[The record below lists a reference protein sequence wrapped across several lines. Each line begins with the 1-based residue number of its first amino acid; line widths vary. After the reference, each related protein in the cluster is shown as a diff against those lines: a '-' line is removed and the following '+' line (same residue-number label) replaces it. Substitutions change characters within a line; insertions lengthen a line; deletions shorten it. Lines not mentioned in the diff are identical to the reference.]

1 MQQRTRSAA
10 AVGWTLFAA
19 ISMLMI
25 GLWWIIAGLVGI
37 IDDNFYVTT
46 RNYIFKFDPT
56 AWGWIHLITGIL
68 VLMAGFGLFTGAVW
82 ARTVGVIMAIWAM
95 LIGFAWLP
103 WYPIWA
109 IIIIAVSFTVIWALT
124 AHGRDIATD
133 V

>member
-56 AWGWIHLITGIL
+56 AWG
-68 VLMAGFGLFTGAVW
+68 
-82 ARTVGVIMAIWAM
+82 
-95 LIGFAWLP
+95 
-103 WYPIWA
+103 
-109 IIIIAVSFTVIWALT
+109 
-124 AHGRDIATD
+124 
-133 V
+133 